1 MVLLDHKNNSQQ
13 TNKHRNTSDSCALAT
28 RGALWSYPTGCTLY
42 HPALDTYITAWICA
56 VFSYSPDKKCSI
68 HWACLIHS
76 VRFNKHDI
84 CLYSQLH
91 KDSKNPEYKQD
102 SVCLDTSAFCNAS
115 SMMCLRGPEES
126 VMYYVALPKNVIA
139 LQQPNVVL
147 CCFCV
152 WLQRADLEQLSLTI
166 SSNSI
171 QDDLYS
177 AFYDTIVA
185 KQLHRKLSF

>member
-56 VFSYSPDKKCSI
+56 VFSYSPDKKCSV

-91 KDSKNPEYKQD
+91 KDSKSPEYKQD

-115 SMMCLRGPEES
+115 STMLS
-126 VMYYVALPKNVIA
+126 VTADVLTGTWGVGH
-139 LQQPNVVL
+139 VL
-147 CCFCV
+147 CGTAKKWYRSATAKHRLVLFLRV
-152 WLQRADLEQLSLTI
+152 ATVSWPRTI
-166 SSNSI
+166 IS
-171 QDDLYS
+171 DHL
-177 AFYDTIVA
+177 
-185 KQLHRKLSF
+185 L